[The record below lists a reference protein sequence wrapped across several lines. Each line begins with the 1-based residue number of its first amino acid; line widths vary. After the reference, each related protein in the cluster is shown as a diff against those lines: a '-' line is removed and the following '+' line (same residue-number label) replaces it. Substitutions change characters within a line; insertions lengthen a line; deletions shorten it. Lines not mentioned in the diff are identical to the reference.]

1 MMFMVIGLVLI
12 LGGVLLWRGLNIEP
26 DAPTGE
32 PEPRDDWDGVHVY
45 EKEHTR

>member
-1 MMFMVIGLVLI
+1 MTWWGLLLFVIIG
-12 LGGVLLWRGLNIEP
+12 WRWINIEP

-45 EKEHTR
+45 EKESTRS